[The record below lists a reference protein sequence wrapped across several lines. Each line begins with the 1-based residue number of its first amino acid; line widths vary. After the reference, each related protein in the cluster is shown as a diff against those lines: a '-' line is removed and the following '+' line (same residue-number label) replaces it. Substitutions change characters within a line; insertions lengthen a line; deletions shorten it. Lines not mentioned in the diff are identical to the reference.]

1 MPIDRRTFLLLMGA
15 SPVAG
20 AATIEAPMRRTIPG
34 TREKLPVIG
43 LGTSRTFDVGD
54 SPGDRAPLTE
64 VMAMLLRTSG
74 AVLDTAPSY
83 GRAEAVSGDLL
94 RAAGG
99 RDKVFLATKISAPAG
114 AGAEAQWRRSRD
126 DLHTASVDLLQIHNL
141 VDWQNNLRWL
151 RQLKEHGAIRYLG
164 ITHYRDDAH
173 DQLARIVRAEKVD
186 FVQVN
191 YSIAERNAE
200 RELLPLCQDRGVA
213 VLINRPFQDGR
224 LFAAAR
230 GKPLPP
236 WAGEIDCTSWGQL
249 FLKFVVSHPAVTAA
263 IPATSKPANMADNLG
278 AALGR
283 MPDDRERARIATAL
297 A

>member
-1 MPIDRRTFLLLMGA
+1 MPIDRRTFLLLLGA
-15 SPVAG
+15 SPIAR

-43 LGTSRTFDVGD
+43 LGTSRTFDVGEGAD
-54 SPGDRAPLTE
+54 DRAQLTE

-99 RDKVFLATKISAPAG
+99 RGTVFLATKISAAAG

-126 DLHTASVDLLQIHNL
+126 DLHTATVDLLQVHNL

-151 RQLKEHGAIRYLG
+151 RQLKEQGAIRYLG
-164 ITHYRDDAH
+164 ITHYREDAH

-224 LFAAAR
+224 LFAAVKN
-230 GKPLPP
+230 KPLPA